1 MASKVFGFILLI
13 TGLMS
18 GYAWIFNE
26 WVIEGKG
33 LVAVLLCFV
42 TIGCLSGGLV
52 ILTEKDNAID

>member
-1 MASKVFGFILLI
+1 MNKVLGSILLI

-33 LVAVLLCFV
+33 LIAVLLCFV
-42 TIGCLSGGLV
+42 TLGCLSGGLV